1 MSLANTINFKL
12 YFCLQL
18 KSSTFNTYFMLE
30 SLITSKTRLR
40 LLIKFFLN
48 IANKG
53 YLNSLANEFGES
65 TNSVRKELNNLS
77 SAGYLEKHSENNKV
91 IYKANASHPLF
102 KIIQKIVHKH
112 LGIEEILETVYN
124 RIGDVK
130 KIMILG
136 DYAKGI
142 DSGLIEIL
150 IVGDN
155 INKEYLDEISP
166 KIELKIKR
174 KVSFFVSN
182 KSLKQNSLTIFEA

>member
-1 MSLANTINFKL
+1 
-12 YFCLQL
+12 
-18 KSSTFNTYFMLE
+18 MLE

-40 LLIKFFLN
+40 LIIKFFLN

-65 TNSVRKELNNLS
+65 TNSIRKELNNLS

-91 IYKANASHPLF
+91 IYRANASHPLF
-102 KIIQKIVHKH
+102 RIIQKIVKKH

-124 RIGDVK
+124 KIGDVR

-150 IVGDN
+150 IVGSN
-155 INKEYLDEISP
+155 IDKEYLEEISP
-166 KIELKIKR
+166 KIEKKINR
-174 KVSFFVSN
+174 KVNFFVSN
-182 KSLKQNSLTIFEA
+182 ESLKQESLTIFEV

>member
-1 MSLANTINFKL
+1 
-12 YFCLQL
+12 
-18 KSSTFNTYFMLE
+18 MLD

-53 YLNSLANEFGES
+53 YLNGLANEFGES

-77 SAGYLEKHSENNKV
+77 SAGYLEKYSKNNKV

-102 KIIQKIVHKH
+102 KIIQKTVKKH
-112 LGIEEILETVYN
+112 LGIEEILETVLK
-124 RIGDVK
+124 RMGDVK

-136 DYAKGI
+136 DYAEGI
-142 DSGLIEIL
+142 DSGHIEIL
-150 IVGDN
+150 IIGDK
-155 INKEYLDEISP
+155 IREEYLKEITP
-166 KIELKIKR
+166 KIEKKINR

-182 KSLKQNSLTIFEA
+182 SILKQKTLTIFEA

>member
-1 MSLANTINFKL
+1 
-12 YFCLQL
+12 L
-18 KSSTFNTYFMLE
+18 KSSTFVTYYMLD

-77 SAGYLEKHSENNKV
+77 SAGYLEKHSENNKI

-124 RIGDVK
+124 KIGEVK

-142 DSGLIEIL
+142 DSGLIEVL

-182 KSLKQNSLTIFEA
+182 KTLKQNSLIIFEA

>member
-1 MSLANTINFKL
+1 
-12 YFCLQL
+12 
-18 KSSTFNTYFMLE
+18 MLE

-77 SAGYLEKHSENNKV
+77 SAGYLKSIMKTIRLFTKPMHL
-91 IYKANASHPLF
+91 HPLF
-102 KIIQKIVHKH
+102 KIIQRIVKKH
-112 LGIEEILETVYN
+112 LGIEEILESVLK
-124 RIGDVK
+124 RIGEVK

-136 DYAKGI
+136 DYAEGI
-142 DSGLIEIL
+142 DSGHIEIL
-150 IVGDN
+150 IVGEN
-155 INKEYLDEISP
+155 ISEDYLKEITP
-166 KIELKIKR
+166 KIEKKINR

-182 KSLKQNSLTIFEA
+182 STLKQKTLTIFEGLIQVHNFNKICTVKL

>member
-1 MSLANTINFKL
+1 
-12 YFCLQL
+12 
-18 KSSTFNTYFMLE
+18 MLE

-77 SAGYLEKHSENNKV
+77 SAGYLKKKNENNKV
-91 IYKANASHPLF
+91 IYMANTSHPMF
-102 KIIQKIVHKH
+102 KIIQNIVKKH
-112 LGIEEILETVYN
+112 LGIEEILETVYE

-130 KIMILG
+130 KIIILG

-142 DSGLIEIL
+142 DSGLVEVL
-150 IVGDN
+150 VVGNN
-155 INKEYLDEISP
+155 INNEYLDQIVP
-166 KIELKIKR
+166 KIEKKIKR
-174 KVSFFVSN
+174 KVSFFVS
-182 KSLKQNSLTIFEA
+182 KKPLKQKSLTIFEA

>member
-1 MSLANTINFKL
+1 
-12 YFCLQL
+12 
-18 KSSTFNTYFMLE
+18 MLE

-40 LLIKFFLN
+40 LLIKFFIN

-77 SAGYLEKHSENNKV
+77 SAGYLEKHNENNKV

-124 RIGDVK
+124 KIGDVK

-136 DYAKGI
+136 DYSKGI

-155 INKEYLDEISP
+155 INNEYLDEISP

-174 KVSFFVSN
+174 KVTFFVSN
-182 KSLKQNSLTIFEA
+182 KPLKQNSLTIFEA

>member
-1 MSLANTINFKL
+1 
-12 YFCLQL
+12 
-18 KSSTFNTYFMLE
+18 MLD

-53 YLNSLANEFGES
+53 YLNGLANEFGES

-77 SAGYLEKHSENNKV
+77 SAGYLEKHNQNNKV
-91 IYKANASHPLF
+91 IYRANASHPLF
-102 KIIQKIVHKH
+102 KIIQKVVHKH
-112 LGIEEILETVYN
+112 LGIEEILETVLK
-124 RIGDVK
+124 RIGQVK

-136 DYAKGI
+136 DYAEGI
-142 DSGLIEIL
+142 DSGHIEIL

-155 INKEYLDEISP
+155 ISEDYLKEITP
-166 KIELKIKR
+166 KIEKKINR

-182 KSLKQNSLTIFEA
+182 SILKQKTLTIFEA

>member
-1 MSLANTINFKL
+1 
-12 YFCLQL
+12 
-18 KSSTFNTYFMLE
+18 MLE

-40 LLIKFFLN
+40 LLIKFFIN

-77 SAGYLEKHSENNKV
+77 SAGYLEKHNENNKV
-91 IYKANASHPLF
+91 IYKANSSHPLF
-102 KIIQKIVHKH
+102 KVIQKIVHKH
-112 LGIEEILETVYN
+112 LGIEEIIENVYN

-130 KIMILG
+130 KIIILG

-142 DSGLIEIL
+142 DSGLIEVL
-150 IVGDN
+150 IVGSN
-155 INKEYLDEISP
+155 INKDYLDDICP
-166 KIELKIKR
+166 KIEKKINR
-174 KVSFFVSN
+174 KVNFFVSN

>member
-1 MSLANTINFKL
+1 
-12 YFCLQL
+12 
-18 KSSTFNTYFMLE
+18 MLE

-65 TNSVRKELNNLS
+65 TNSIRKELNNLS
-77 SAGYLEKHSENNKV
+77 SAGYLEKHTENNKV

-102 KIIQKIVHKH
+102 KIIQKIVKKH
-112 LGIEEILETVYN
+112 LGIEEILETIYN
-124 RIGDVK
+124 KIGDVR

-142 DSGLIEIL
+142 DTGIIEIL
-150 IVGDN
+150 IVGNN
-155 INKEYLDEISP
+155 IDKDYLEEISP
-166 KIELKIKR
+166 KIEKKINR
-174 KVSFFVSN
+174 KVNFFVSN
-182 KSLKQNSLTIFEA
+182 KSLKQESLTIFEV